1 METFG
6 EKISAEAFTCKEKK
20 KMMMMMMMMNYYDH
34 TKNGEIACE
43 RILTRQTRGR

>member
-20 KMMMMMMMMNYYDH
+20 MMMMMMNYYDH